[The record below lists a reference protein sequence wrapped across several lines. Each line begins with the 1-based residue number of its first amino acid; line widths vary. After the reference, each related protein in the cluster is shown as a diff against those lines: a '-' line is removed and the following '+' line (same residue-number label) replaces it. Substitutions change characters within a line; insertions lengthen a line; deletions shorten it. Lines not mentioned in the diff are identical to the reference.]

1 MGNQR
6 QGLTDSKGEKGRN
19 CGSQAAYPVLD
30 DGARRPQ
37 GSLRLRFVFDP
48 FILKL
53 VSSFTLGFFNPS
65 ATDIWGWI
73 ILYVCGGGG
82 HALHVHCRV
91 VSSTPGFYSQ
101 DTSSIRH
108 QL

>member
-6 QGLTDSKGEKGRN
+6 QGLTDSEGEKGRN

-65 ATDIWGWI
+65 ATDIWG
-73 ILYVCGGGG
+73 
-82 HALHVHCRV
+82 
-91 VSSTPGFYSQ
+91 
-101 DTSSIRH
+101 
-108 QL
+108 

>member
-6 QGLTDSKGEKGRN
+6 QGLTDSEGEKEQN

-82 HALHVHCRV
+82 GACITCTLQ
-91 VSSTPGFYSQ
+91 GSQ
-101 DTSSIRH
+101 
-108 QL
+108 